1 MANGGTI
8 ALTYVINNSEFNSKI
23 SDMKKNL
30 TLLQTACKNS
40 AKEIDLYGK
49 NLESL
54 GKRQSTINDS
64 IKQAEKIMR
73 TYRDGLT
80 KNKSALSSNQAELAK
95 LASKKKEL
103 TAQYKNAVKVYGE
116 ESTQAKALKA
126 SLEQVTNE
134 YNTMSGKVKANE
146 NNIKNYTAQ
155 IERTKGTILD
165 LQNQLKTVNSEMEKQ
180 SNGFLQASQKFATAG
195 VALEEAGGKVSE
207 LGEKVQKAGV
217 MMVTAAAGMATL
229 SAGFESGLHKVN
241 TLVMDSEEGLA
252 SYGDAVLQLSRD
264 TGKSTSELTDAL
276 YDAISAGVNYTESID
291 YMNRINKLAVG
302 GFTDIGSA
310 SNLMTQIM
318 NIYRKSVS
326 DVTDVS
332 DKLFLVQKN
341 GVTTIAQL
349 ASSMGDA
356 LTIGANYNV
365 SLEQI
370 LAAYAS
376 LTKQGRTADVA
387 QTQLKSTIQELGDT
401 ASAAGKLLQEK
412 TGKSFTQLMNEGKT
426 LYDVIKILQDA
437 CGGAGDEFNNLFGN
451 VRSGLGAMALVS
463 NEGEY
468 FNKTLSDMAS
478 ASGMTEDAF
487 GQMADTSEGRLK
499 KSLNNLKVSFTQLG
513 QSLLP
518 MMDQVSSGVNDI
530 AKFLSKLNPNIVAS
544 IAKFGAM
551 AIVFGTV
558 TKATGSLIT
567 LLGKGATGLSTLFKI
582 MADTKATGSFIKAL
596 SSSGTMVG
604 SLTNSVT
611 SLGAA
616 LGGTGGVI
624 GLAVTAIAALGIAI
638 YNNQKEIKESEAA
651 YEALEGRIGEFTG
664 RLRSNESIWTQIFGK
679 EYSWKF
685 SDAYKTALDNSE
697 TDVANWVETLKGYQQ
712 QIYDILNN
720 TGINQQT
727 KDEQVATIIKDT
739 IGAGDIDTQSAT
751 LRKGLLEKGYNRED
765 TNKILNDFREGMGD
779 IYNEIDGL
787 ELKGL
792 EMVKKYTKQVVDESG
807 NIINEVDWEGFMSEF
822 QPMLDEKHEA
832 IVTSQ
837 NQNIDDL
844 LEISQRYADQNEMI
858 YGKAEEGTV
867 EYNNKTAANI
877 KKTKLDQIKADEE
890 WAKEHGILTEDYKR
904 QLNDRRKA
912 TEDTYSAQSAS
923 LQRLALYDEEYAKQN
938 GLTTQ
943 KLNDNAWM
951 VKDSMSGLTTTFF
964 DNEEALKQWAD
975 ATMQSTTTVQDEFG
989 NTKTVVMDAAGNI
1002 VAMVDEGAGTFGYF
1016 KDEVQAACNGVIEQ
1030 MGLTNATS
1038 EEKFAAIR
1046 AAIDNG
1052 TLSAREFGM
1061 TDAEFKRAAQAMIYA
1076 GEDANALKGNMER
1089 IPKNVSTKVEVTGT
1103 DTASSK
1109 INSIWDGLK
1118 KFAGKTFTSVVE
1130 VVQKGVSTLPGMGI
1144 FSRETGGSVNEAG
1157 IYNTQ
1162 EAGLELID
1170 TTSPSQSAFSLA
1182 KATRGELTY
1191 IPANSK
1197 VTNASMTSLKMESM
1211 IDKKLESAMNLYM
1224 NDMEKRLINV
1234 LKGNNSNGDFI
1245 VNMSNPHFE
1254 NKESEQQNVN
1264 NIKRIIKSMK

>member
-1 MANGGTI
+1 MSNGGTI
-8 ALTYVINNSEFNSKI
+8 ALTYIINNSSFNSKI

-30 TLLQTACKNS
+30 QTLQTACKNS
-40 AKEIDLYGK
+40 AREVDLYGT
-49 NLESL
+49 NLETL
-54 GKRQSTINDS
+54 GKRQASINDS

-80 KNKSALSSNQAELAK
+80 KNKSALSSNQTELTK
-95 LASKKKEL
+95 LAAKKKEL
-103 TAQYKNAVKVYGE
+103 TTEYKNAVKVYGA
-116 ESTQAKALKA
+116 ESTQAKALKT

-134 YNTMSGKVKANE
+134 YNTMSGKVKTNE
-146 NNIKNYTAQ
+146 NNIKNYTSQ

-180 SNGFLQASQKFATAG
+180 ANGFLDASQKFATAG
-195 VALEEAGGKVSE
+195 TALEEAGGKISD
-207 LGEKVQKAGV
+207 LGEKVRNAGI
-217 MMVTAAAGMATL
+217 MMVTSAAGMATL

-241 TLVMDSEEGLA
+241 TLVMDNEEGLA
-252 SYGDAVLQLSRD
+252 SYGDEVLQLSRD
-264 TGKSTSELTDAL
+264 TGKSTTDLTDSL
-276 YDAISAGVNYTESID
+276 YDAISAGVEYTDSIE
-291 YMNRINKLAVG
+291 YMNKINKLAVG

-318 NIYRKSVS
+318 NIYHKSVG

-349 ASSMGDA
+349 ATSMGDA

-401 ASAAGKLLQEK
+401 GSAAGKLLQEK
-412 TGKSFTQLMNEGKT
+412 TGKSFTQLMEEGKT

-468 FNKTLSDMAS
+468 FNETLSDMAN
-478 ASGMTEDAF
+478 ASGMTEEAF
-487 GQMADTSEGRLK
+487 GQMADTSEGRMK
-499 KSLNNLKVSFTQLG
+499 KALNNLKVSFTELG

-518 MMDQVSSGVNDI
+518 MMDQVSSGISDI
-530 AKFLSKLNPNIVAS
+530 AKFLSKLNPNIVTG

-558 TKATGSLIT
+558 TKATGSLVT

-596 SSSGTMVG
+596 SNSGTTIG
-604 SLTNSVT
+604 NLTNSVT
-611 SLGAA
+611 TLGTA
-616 LGGTGGVI
+616 LGGTGGAI
-624 GLAVTAIAALGIAI
+624 ALAVTAVATLGIAI

-651 YEALEGRIGEFTG
+651 YESLGGKIGDFTG
-664 RLRSNESIWTQIFGK
+664 RLRSDESIWTQIFGK

-685 SDAYKTALDNSE
+685 SDEYKAALDNAE

-712 QIYDILNN
+712 QIYDILNS
-720 TGINQQT
+720 TEISQQT

-739 IGAGDIDTQSAT
+739 IGAGDIDTQAAN
-751 LRKGLLEKGYNRED
+751 LRKGLIEKGYNRED
-765 TNKILNDFREGMGD
+765 TNKIVNDFRKGIEQQ
-779 IYNEIDGL
+779 YTEIEGL

-807 NIINEVDWEGFMSEF
+807 NVLNEVDWEGFMNEF
-822 QPMLDEKHEA
+822 QPMLEEKHEA

-837 NQNIDDL
+837 NQNVDDL
-844 LEISQRYADQNEMI
+844 LEISQRYADQQGMI
-858 YGKAEEGTV
+858 YGKAEEGTM
-867 EYNNKTAANI
+867 EYNNKTIENS
-877 KKTKLDQIKADEE
+877 KKAKLEQIKADEE
-890 WAKEHGILTEDYKR
+890 WAKEHGILTEDYKN
-904 QLNDRRKA
+904 QLYERRKSA
-912 TEDTYSAQSAS
+912 EDTYSAQSAS

-1002 VAMVDEGAGTFGYF
+1002 VAMVDEGAGTFRYF
-1016 KDEVQAACNGVIEQ
+1016 KDEAQAACNGVIEQ
-1030 MGLTNATS
+1030 MGLTNATA
-1038 EEKFAAIR
+1038 EEKFAAICG
-1046 AAIDNG
+1046 AIDDG
-1052 TLSAREFGM
+1052 TLSAKDFGM
-1061 TDAEFKRAAQAMIYA
+1061 TDEEFKAVAQEMINTS
-1076 GEDANALKGNMER
+1076 GDANALKANMEK
-1089 IPKNVSTKVEVTGT
+1089 IPKNVSTKVEVSGT
-1103 DTASSK
+1103 DSANSK
-1109 INSIWDGLK
+1109 INGIWDSLK
-1118 KFAGKTFTSVVE
+1118 KFAGKTFTATVNVVK
-1130 VVQKGVSTLPGMGI
+1130 QGVSTLAGNLFG
-1144 FSRETGGSVNEAG
+1144 FETGGTVNESG
-1157 IYNTQ
+1157 LYTTQ

-1170 TTSPSQSAFSLA
+1170 TASPTTTAYSLG

-1197 VTNASMTSLKMESM
+1197 VTNAAMTTLKMESM
-1211 IDKKLESAMNLYM
+1211 IDKKLDSAMNLYM
-1224 NDMEKRLINV
+1224 ARLEKQLV
-1234 LKGNNSNGDFI
+1234 AVMKNNGGNGDLNI
-1245 VNMSNPHFE
+1245 TMNNPNFAD
-1254 NKESEQQNVN
+1254 KGSETANINNV
-1264 NIKRIIKSMK
+1264 KRIINSMK